1 MERTIKMGENKEMKF
16 KSSAAT
22 NLLYKRVFKEDILL
36 KLAEYSKNIKEMQK
50 ANEEIKKLQADE
62 TKTKAEILEAM
73 NGYLN
78 SEVFVKANDFQR
90 DTLPQLA
97 FIMWLEG
104 NEPAETIF
112 SKLNQE
118 QYLFWLMTIDQDE
131 LIAVTSEVIDIWQS
145 GARNHSKPKN

>member
-1 MERTIKMGENKEMKF
+1 MDRTIQMGEKEVKF

-22 NLLYKRVFKEDILL
+22 NLLYKRVFGEDILL

-50 ANEEIKKLQADE
+50 ANAEVKAMQADE
-62 TKTKAEILEAM
+62 SKSKTEILEAM
-73 NGYLN
+73 NNYLN
-78 SEVFVKANDFQR
+78 SDVFVKANEFQR

-97 FIMWLEG
+97 FIMWLEA
-104 NEPAETIF
+104 NEPAEKIF

-131 LIAVTSEVIDIWQS
+131 LLDATSQVIDIWQS
-145 GARNHSKPKN
+145 GAKNHSKPKN

>member
-1 MERTIKMGENKEMKF
+1 MDRTIQMGEKEVKF

-22 NLLYKRVFKEDILL
+22 NLLYKRVFGEDILI

-50 ANEEIKKLQADE
+50 ANAEVKAMQADE
-62 TKTKAEILEAM
+62 SKSKTEILEAM
-73 NGYLN
+73 NEYLN
-78 SEVFVKANDFQR
+78 SDVFVKANEFQR

-97 FIMWLEG
+97 FIMWLEA
-104 NEPAETIF
+104 NEPAEKIF

-131 LIAVTSEVIDIWQS
+131 LLAVTSQVIDIWQS
-145 GARNHSKPKN
+145 GAKNHSKPKN

>member
-1 MERTIKMGENKEMKF
+1 MDRTIQMGEKEVKF

-22 NLLYKRVFKEDILL
+22 NLLYKRVFGDDILL

-50 ANEEIKKLQADE
+50 ANAEVKAMQADE
-62 TKTKAEILEAM
+62 SKSKTEILEAM
-73 NGYLN
+73 NNYLN
-78 SEVFVKANDFQR
+78 SDVFVKANEFQR

-97 FIMWLEG
+97 FIMWLEA
-104 NEPAETIF
+104 NEPAEKIF

-131 LIAVTSEVIDIWQS
+131 LLDATSQVIDIWQS
-145 GARNHSKPKN
+145 GAKNHSKPKN

>member
-1 MERTIKMGENKEMKF
+1 MDRTIQMGEKEVKF

-22 NLLYKRVFKEDILL
+22 ILLYKRVFGEDILL

-50 ANEEIKKLQADE
+50 ANAEVKAMQADE
-62 TKTKAEILEAM
+62 SKSKAEILEAM
-73 NGYLN
+73 NNYLN
-78 SEVFVKANDFQR
+78 SDVFVKANEFQR

-97 FIMWLEG
+97 FIMWLEA
-104 NEPAETIF
+104 NEPAEKIF

-131 LIAVTSEVIDIWQS
+131 LLDATSQVIDIWQS
-145 GARNHSKPKN
+145 GAKNHSKPKN